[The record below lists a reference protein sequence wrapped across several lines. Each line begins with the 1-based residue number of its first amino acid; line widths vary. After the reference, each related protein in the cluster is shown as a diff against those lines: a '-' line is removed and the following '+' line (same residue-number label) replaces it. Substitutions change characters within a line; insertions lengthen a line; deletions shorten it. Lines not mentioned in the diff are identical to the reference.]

1 MTTRLPATALR
12 VAAIAAASGGLA
24 LVLGAGPWRSVGAVV
39 LAGAVSV
46 WLGRRRRVAAGRT
59 RQRALTAVLP
69 DAVDLLA
76 ATVDGGA
83 APDVA
88 LARVAEFVDEP
99 LRSVLQAA
107 AAADAGAGPG
117 LGARL
122 CALDPA
128 LRPLG
133 SLLQQS
139 EELGVPIAGALRLL
153 AHDAR
158 ARARAAAREQAAAAA
173 PKLLLVVG
181 GLLAPASLLIV
192 IGGQVLV
199 LRDLAGT
206 VLS

>member
-1 MTTRLPATALR
+1 M
-12 VAAIAAASGGLA
+12 
-24 LVLGAGPWRSVGAVV
+24 
-39 LAGAVSV
+39 
-46 WLGRRRRVAAGRT
+46 
-59 RQRALTAVLP
+59 
-69 DAVDLLA
+69 DLLA

-99 LRSVLQAA
+99 LRSVLREA

-199 LRDLAGT
+199 LRELAGT